1 MSSNSDK
8 TVIFILTEK
17 SPTSYKRE
25 EDGSFMDTPV
35 EKRVI
40 HEYTAIID
48 GKNEKFRHIRNEVSA
63 MVSKQD
69 RNSVFNPKRD
79 NLFFVNGLMVLEV
92 GKDDVS
98 IEFMRNHPY
107 NEDYSAEL
115 RRDGIMP
122 YFKESKPQADGE
134 VVVEDFIKEAE
145 ATSIVMALQSK
156 QDDGTYKYKESK
168 IDFLIRL
175 LRLNSTLAYS
185 EKIIELYKEARKA
198 PQDFIYA
205 VNGGFSEL
213 EKNIET
219 AINLEVIKTD
229 KKTASMNG
237 EMLFVSETNLN
248 EKAMKD
254 AIISHFI
261 SPNGITHL
269 ESLSKLIEDKQAN
282 IALKGDV
289 KVVKA

>member
-1 MSSNSDK
+1 MSN
-8 TVIFILTEK
+8 TVIFIITEK

-40 HEYTAIID
+40 HEYSAIVD
-48 GKNEKFRHIRNEVSA
+48 GKNEKFRHIRNERSA
-63 MVSKQD
+63 MVSKQEKD
-69 RNSVFNPKRD
+69 AVFNPKRD

-92 GKDDVS
+92 GKDDTS

-107 NEDYSAEL
+107 SEDYDEKL

-122 YFKESKPQADGE
+122 YFKESTPQADGE
-134 VVVEDFIKEAE
+134 VVVADLMKEQEAFQIVFGLQTLQEDKTYLYKEA
-145 ATSIVMALQSK
+145 
-156 QDDGTYKYKESK
+156 K

-175 LRLNSTLAYS
+175 LRLDSTLSYS
-185 EKIIELYKEARKA
+185 EKIVELYGEARKA

-213 EKNIET
+213 EKNIES
-219 AINLEVIKTD
+219 AVNLGVIKTD

-237 EMLFVSETNLN
+237 EMLFVSESNLN

-289 KVVKA
+289 KVVEA

>member
-1 MSSNSDK
+1 MSNISDN

-17 SPTSYKRE
+17 SPTSYQRE
-25 EDGSFMDTPV
+25 DDKTFMDTPV

-40 HEYTAIID
+40 HEYSAIVD
-48 GKNEKFRHIRNEVSA
+48 GKNEKFRHIRNEKSA
-63 MVSKQD
+63 MVSKQEKD
-69 RNSVFNPKRD
+69 AVFNPKRD
-79 NLFFVNGLMVLEV
+79 NLFFVNGVMVLEV
-92 GKDDVS
+92 GKDDTS

-107 NEDYSAEL
+107 SEDYDEKL

-122 YFKESKPQADGE
+122 YFKESKPQAEGE
-134 VVVEDFIKEAE
+134 VVVEDFIKESE
-145 ATSIVMALQSK
+145 AIALVMALQSK
-156 QDDGTYKYKESK
+156 QDDGTYKYKEDK

-175 LRLNSTLAYS
+175 FRLNSTLTYS
-185 EKIIELYKEARKA
+185 EKIIELYKEAKKA

-213 EKNIET
+213 EKNIES
-219 AINLEVIKTD
+219 AINLGVIKTD
-229 KKTASMNG
+229 KKTASMNS
-237 EMLFVSETNLN
+237 EILFVSDTNLN

-269 ESLSKLIEDKQAN
+269 ESLSKLIEEKQAN

-289 KVVKA
+289 KVIKA